1 MSDSPSNLRILALGA
16 SRPLA
21 ERVAVECGTT
31 LVGSRETWFSC
42 GEAKLE
48 ILENVRGAD
57 LYIFQSV
64 IAPHDARSVYERFVM
79 LLHAVDAS
87 VLADAESVTV
97 VTPYYPCARQDKR
110 KDRTREGV
118 SAALVARCLQ
128 EAGARRVV
136 ALEIH
141 NDAIAGMFHPIRCSL
156 ENIFLYPE
164 LGPWLTAQGLCGDI
178 VVSPDVGGL
187 ERARHYAEDLAEGL
201 AVCSKVRDYRTPNHV
216 VQSTLIGDVDG
227 KDVLLVDD
235 IIDTAGSVVAAVQ
248 ELKAGGARN
257 VVVACAHPV
266 LSGPAWARLAELH
279 ERAHREGWRFSVVG
293 TSSVEHRNTPAWYTS
308 YDIAPLL
315 GRVIRSLHTRTSVT
329 GAHKP
334 S

>member
-1 MSDSPSNLRILALGA
+1 MSSPNAPLKILALGP
-16 SRPLA
+16 SRALA
-21 ERVAVECGTT
+21 GRVAEALGTT
-31 LVGSRETWFSC
+31 LVAARETWFAC

-48 ILENVRGAD
+48 ILDNVRGAD

-64 IAPHDARSVYERFVM
+64 IAPGDPRTVYDRFVM
-79 LLHAVDAS
+79 LLHAVDAA
-87 VLADAESVTV
+87 VLADADSVTV

-128 EAGARRVV
+128 GAGARRVV

-141 NDAIAGMFHPIRCSL
+141 NDAIAGMFHAPTCSL
-156 ENIFLYPE
+156 ENIYLHPTFS
-164 LGPWLTAQGLCGDI
+164 PWLREQGLCGDL
-178 VVSPDVGGL
+178 VASPDVGGL
-187 ERARHYAEDLAEGL
+187 ERARHYAEDLEEGL

-248 ELKAGGARN
+248 ELKLGGAKD
-257 VVVACAHPV
+257 VTVACAHPV
-266 LSGPAWARLAELH
+266 FSGPAWQRLGEVA
-279 ERAHREGWRFSVVG
+279 ERASAEGWQFRVIG
-293 TSSVEHRNTPAWYTS
+293 TTSIEHVAAPGWYVPF
-308 YDIAPLL
+308 DVAPLFA
-315 GRVIRSLHTRTSVT
+315 RVLRSLHARESVT
-329 GAHKP
+329 SAHRGA
-334 S
+334 